1 MNKKTL
7 LVVLLAVS
15 ATSFLM
21 AEELPFEK
29 GDTIGFTTVKTDL
42 SKINRAKVID
52 INGSWVLVDYKWGGT
67 SGISW
72 WNIDNL
78 LEVWVVEKVKAD
90 TKK

>member
-1 MNKKTL
+1 MNKKIL
-7 LVVLLAVS
+7 LVALLTVS

-21 AEELPFEK
+21 AGELPFEK
-29 GDTIGFTTVKTDL
+29 GDTIGFATVKTDL
-42 SKINRAKVID
+42 AKINRAKVID

-67 SGISW
+67 SSLSW